1 MFESTAT
8 ASVSNIKA
16 AIEGKKPHAKATWDA
31 ICLADMRN
39 TGAVFVAS
47 PQIPPRNASW
57 MKKGKWVHYAKVSF
71 EKHFIYKMKKGS
83 PEPAF
88 EKYFLKFLGIAETK

>member
-1 MFESTAT
+1 MIESTAT

-16 AIEGKKPHAKATWDA
+16 AIEGKEPHAKATWA
-31 ICLADMRN
+31 A
-39 TGAVFVAS
+39 FVGS

-57 MKKGKWVHYAKVSF
+57 MKKGKWVHYAKVGF
-71 EKHFIYKMKKGS
+71 EKYFIYKMKKGS

-88 EKYFLKFLGIAETK
+88 EKYFLKFLGRAKTK